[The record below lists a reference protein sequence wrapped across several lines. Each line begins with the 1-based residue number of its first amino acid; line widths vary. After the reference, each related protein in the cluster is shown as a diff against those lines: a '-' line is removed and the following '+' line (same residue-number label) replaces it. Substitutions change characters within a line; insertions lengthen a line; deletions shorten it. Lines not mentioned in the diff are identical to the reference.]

1 MDKTP
6 NAVEQKVP
14 EAGIGIEKFLQGK
27 AILITGATGFL
38 GKAIVEKILR
48 TSQNVSKIY
57 LLIRAND
64 KKAAKQRLKTEV
76 LEAELFKCVKDKYGE
91 GYEAFMMSKLVP
103 VVGNV
108 SQSDLGM
115 EQDLAIAIKKNV
127 HIIIN
132 SAAVTSFFPRYDDI
146 IDINAM
152 GPYNLMGF
160 AKKCSKLELF
170 LHLSTAYASLPRPGT
185 IMEEM
190 LSMADITER
199 DVYFNSN
206 NKSLVRFLPAVMLEN
221 EMKLIA
227 DCKKKYFVDPALA
240 AKELS
245 ELGLQRANKFGWP
258 NTYTFVKAMGEMIID
273 SIREDVPVVI
283 MRPALVEGTY
293 NEPFPGWIEGFK
305 GLDPLA
311 ISNGQ
316 GKLTSF
322 IGTLDVVLDVVPVDM
337 VVNASLAAMS
347 IHGVTRKADINI
359 YHIASS
365 ASHPLALQDCF
376 EVYFYEHFKMWP
388 CVDANGKPINVQ
400 KLKIITSM
408 EEFDAHLLREATK
421 SSSPSEMVERRKFME
436 KAKYM
441 AKCYQPFTTY
451 PYRFGMTNTERLW
464 ECMSEDEKK
473 KFGFDLKSID
483 WKDYIINVHIPGLRK
498 HVMKEKCLSN

>member
-1 MDKTP
+1 MDKAC

-48 TSQNVSKIY
+48 TSPNVSKIY
-57 LLIRAND
+57 LLIRAKD
-64 KKAAKQRLKTEV
+64 KEVAMQRLKTEV

-91 GYEAFMMSKLVP
+91 GYEGFMMSKLVP

-127 HIIIN
+127 HIIVN

-170 LHLSTAYASLPRPGT
+170 LHLSTAYVSLPRPKT

-190 LSMADITER
+190 LSMANITER
-199 DVYFNSN
+199 DAYLNYN
-206 NKSLVRFLPAVMLEN
+206 NYKSLVRFLPAVMLEN

-227 DCKKKYFVDPALA
+227 DCKKNFADPALA
-240 AKELS
+240 SKELS
-245 ELGLQRANKFGWP
+245 ELGLKRANKFGWP

-293 NEPFPGWIEGFK
+293 NEPFPGRIEGFK

-316 GKLTSF
+316 GKLMGF
-322 IGTLDVVLDVVPVDM
+322 IGTLDVVLDVV
-337 VVNASLAAMS
+337 
-347 IHGVTRKADINI
+347 T
-359 YHIASS
+359 
-365 ASHPLALQDCF
+365 
-376 EVYFYEHFKMWP
+376 W
-388 CVDANGKPINVQ
+388 
-400 KLKIITSM
+400 
-408 EEFDAHLLREATK
+408 LLMRAWQQCQC
-421 SSSPSEMVERRKFME
+421 
-436 KAKYM
+436 M
-441 AKCYQPFTTY
+441 A
-451 PYRFGMTNTERLW
+451 
-464 ECMSEDEKK
+464 
-473 KFGFDLKSID
+473 
-483 WKDYIINVHIPGLRK
+483 
-498 HVMKEKCLSN
+498 